1 MLWTL
6 LYLILYFF
14 VTASTEGRGAQ
25 LVAGR
30 ADPRCGATHTLS
42 LSGLLYIRLWHQP
55 WHPHRWRTYVQA
67 VLTQRL
73 LRLWHCQWQRWPGG
87 DVWEPAGETKGNVFK
102 EDFQI
107 FASLPS
113 SGSENRC
120 MECKVQILTIECT
133 YTCDDLDSCTLV
145 FRCPSCLARWKC
157 WWRRWSSS
165 RNVMTKRK
173 PVRRKWPL
181 VLRGRRQRACWWSP
195 RVSGFFLGLFQTM
208 VQGWLVLKQHVWST
222 EDEECVPSRDISRH
236 FEDPS
241 YGYKDFY
248 RRGEQVPTLRVQVRR
263 KPHCFACCRW

>member
-1 MLWTL
+1 MVLLTL
-6 LYLILYFF
+6 YHSL
-14 VTASTEGRGAQ
+14 ASFTFG
-25 LVAGR
+25 
-30 ADPRCGATHTLS
+30 CGINPDIHTDGGHTFRPPS
-42 LSGLLYIRLWHQP
+42 LSGYCVCDIANGNGGLEEMFGNQQVRQREMYSKKIFKFLLVFHPVVLKIDLWNA
-55 WHPHRWRTYVQA
+55 WSA
-67 VLTQRL
+67 M
-73 LRLWHCQWQRWPGG
+73 
-87 DVWEPAGETKGNVFK
+87 FK
-102 EDFQI
+102 F
-107 FASLPS
+107 
-113 SGSENRC
+113 
-120 MECKVQILTIECT
+120 LTIECT

-145 FRCPSCLARWKC
+145 FRCPSCLVRWKC

-208 VQGWLVLKQHVWST
+208 VQERLVLKQHVWST